1 MKLKKLPFL
10 IRYVADRFKSHEMR
24 DEAVDTLF
32 LFDFVPDWCQTK
44 NMYEKIVSGDFS
56 ILKYCHDRCKAQ
68 EMCDKTI
75 DDFLPALKF
84 APDWVFT
91 SEMIEKLQTDLFVD
105 DNLLFF

>member
-1 MKLKKLPFL
+1 MLLIDLRVTKCVMKLLILFFYLILFL
-10 IRYVADRFKSHEMR
+10 IDVRLK
-24 DEAVDTLF
+24 
-32 LFDFVPDWCQTK
+32 
-44 NMYEKIVSGDFS
+44 MYENIVSGDFFM
-56 ILKYCHDRCKAQ
+56 LKYCHDRCKAQ

-84 APDWVFT
+84 APDSLFT